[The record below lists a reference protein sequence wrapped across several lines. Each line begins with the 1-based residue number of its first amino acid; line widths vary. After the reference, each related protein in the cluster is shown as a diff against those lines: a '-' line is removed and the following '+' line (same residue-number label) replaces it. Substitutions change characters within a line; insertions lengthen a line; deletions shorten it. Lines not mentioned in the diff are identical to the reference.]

1 MLVNHNGNIYNV
13 TNKLTLEQLLKYG
26 AVLVEEAKTTEEVDA
41 VKEIVAE
48 VEKEVVFEQK
58 KYSRKK

>member
-26 AVLVEEAKTTEEVDA
+26 AVLVKETEVSEEPKVA
-41 VKEIVAE
+41 KEIVADN
-48 VEKEVVFEQK
+48 KETEPK
-58 KYSRKK
+58 KYNRKK